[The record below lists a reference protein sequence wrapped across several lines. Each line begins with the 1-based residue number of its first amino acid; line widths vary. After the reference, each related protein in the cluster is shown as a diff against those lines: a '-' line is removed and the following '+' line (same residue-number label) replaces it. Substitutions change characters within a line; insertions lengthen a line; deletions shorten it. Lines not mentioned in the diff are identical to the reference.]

1 MTTKLKLDNIKDEL
15 STVIKTD
22 RDLKMLQTI
31 RKYSYSQLDYKE
43 VESTLGRLNYRFS
56 SMRGGGRCKV
66 LVTCCKSRSK
76 IMFEY

>member
-1 MTTKLKLDNIKDEL
+1 MIKLKLDNIKDEL
-15 STVIKTD
+15 SNIIKTD

-31 RKYSYSQLDYKE
+31 RKYSYSQLDYRE
-43 VESTLGRLNYRFS
+43 VETSLSKLNYRFS
-56 SMRGGGRCKV
+56 STRGNGRCKV